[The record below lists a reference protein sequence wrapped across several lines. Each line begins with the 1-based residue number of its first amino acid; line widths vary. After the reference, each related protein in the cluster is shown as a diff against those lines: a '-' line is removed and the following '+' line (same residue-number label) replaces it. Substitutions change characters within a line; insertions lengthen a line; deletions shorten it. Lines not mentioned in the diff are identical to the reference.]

1 MSDRILPGLLAVG
14 FGAWAVMAAV
24 RSWTGRRGRHRVG
37 PPTARFHTGAPR
49 AYCPAEGRDTPHTF
63 DAGRRRCLV
72 CKTTTTTPGDI
83 DDG

>member
-1 MSDRILPGLLAVG
+1 MNEPVLLGLLAV
-14 FGAWAVMAAV
+14 AVGGGTVTAAV
-24 RSWTGRRGRHRVG
+24 RSWRKPPGRHRVG

-49 AYCPAEGRDTPHTF
+49 AYCPAEGRDTPHTL

-72 CKTTTTTPGDI
+72 CKTTTTAGDI